1 MHLSEDEIENL
12 IKDFESKIK
21 AKFNEFLKS
30 AKSEK
35 SLEIV
40 KNFLLTGDIES
51 AIKYIEDQWDIF
63 IPLIFSLFLIAAEKE
78 MRTLF
83 SRSFTNLTNQ
93 SIQILINNFKNN
105 LKYNDPIRD
114 EVYRMLRNGA
124 TISEITDRISEIV
137 GLNSRQLQAIDNYR
151 KLLEDGNKA
160 AFSRILRNESFDGRM
175 GATLTQRQIN
185 QMVDSYRRNMT
196 RFRAETI
203 AQDQTLEIID
213 SAMEEAVRESGEVVE
228 KEWRSRRD
236 NRVRDTHKQH
246 IGLDGKKVIGVD
258 TYFVSPSGA
267 KLRRPRDFSAPAF
280 ETRGCRCFLIYRTLK

>member
-1 MHLSEDEIENL
+1 MSEDEIENL
-12 IKDFESKIK
+12 IKDFETKIK
-21 AKFNEFLKS
+21 AKFNEYLRIVRD
-30 AKSEK
+30 EK
-35 SLEIV
+35 SLTIV
-40 KNFLLTGDIES
+40 KDLLLAGDIE
-51 AIKYIEDQWDIF
+51 AAVKYIEDQWDIF
-63 IPLIFSLFLIAAEKE
+63 IPLIFTLFIFAADKE

-83 SRSFTNLTNQ
+83 SRSFTNVNSQ
-93 SIQILINNFKNN
+93 SLQILINNFKNN

-124 TISEITDRISEIV
+124 TTSEIVTRISDVV

-160 AFSRILRNESFDGRM
+160 AFSRVLRNETFDGRI
-175 GATLTQRQIN
+175 GSILTQRQID
-185 QMVDSYRRNMT
+185 QMVNAYRLNMI

-203 AQDQTLEIID
+203 AKDQTLEIID
-213 SAMEEAVRESGEVVE
+213 SAMEEAVRESGEVIE

-236 NRVRDTHKQH
+236 DRVRDTHKQH

-258 TYFVSPSGA
+258 TYFTSPSGA
-267 KLRRPRDFSAPAF
+267 RLRRPRDFSAPAF